1 MPYSKKKILL
11 LHKNIREILSE
22 SIKQLG
28 TTFISFTFLN
38 GQSGNYSN
46 ELKIFGKQGES
57 CMKCSNTIEKIK
69 VAGRGTHVCRKC
81 QKTHT
86 N

>member
-1 MPYSKKKILL
+1 MLYSKKKIIL
-11 LHKNIREILSE
+11 LHKNIREILRE

-46 ELKIFGKQGES
+46 ELKILGKQGES